1 MDTPDEYIDKTKSA
15 AVSLL
20 TGIESYVNVLR
31 SAPSPILMGDQVDEA
46 ARDVWLDA
54 NRASIGSSLEAQRRF
69 VWESFAM
76 ANLSGALL
84 QIAATGIRM
93 YSCISQV
100 PMECADLPLGNAHKA
115 FCVGRSIRGVPLG
128 LIVYAGR
135 NQYNHLDD
143 DELREPNVA
152 IFNRLAVMRSPQ
164 SGEPYRD
171 PAFDLSNPR
180 RPLCLANNM
189 TALIEWRDYVR
200 YEADMK
206 VLLGCD
212 Y

>member
-1 MDTPDEYIDKTKSA
+1 
-15 AVSLL
+15 
-20 TGIESYVNVLR
+20 
-31 SAPSPILMGDQVDEA
+31 
-46 ARDVWLDA
+46 
-54 NRASIGSSLEAQRRF
+54 
-69 VWESFAM
+69 
-76 ANLSGALL
+76 
-84 QIAATGIRM
+84 M
-93 YSCISQV
+93 YSRVSQV
-100 PMECADLPLGNAHKA
+100 PMECADLTLGNAHKA

-152 IFNRLAVMRSPQ
+152 IFNRLAAVRSPQ
-164 SGEPYRD
+164 SGELYCD

-180 RPLCLANNM
+180 RPLCLANNI

-212 Y
+212 D